1 MGICDQLKLLSN
13 TSLLHC
19 LLRREAESC
28 CFCSCRLDC
37 QEQYARSSAIERE
50 RQWGREKAWR
60 EAQEAG
66 TLMWPVNVEVGGVSA
81 NQVARACHVGG
92 REGGVGPAR
101 VGSGREG

>member
-1 MGICDQLKLLSN
+1 LPAAERSRILLLLLLQIGLPRAICSKLGN
-13 TSLLHC
+13 
-19 LLRREAESC
+19 R
-28 CFCSCRLDC
+28 
-37 QEQYARSSAIERE
+37 ERE